1 MQEWIQ
7 AHLGYVVG
15 GLSVLSAIT
24 FCVSV
29 VAIPLIVARLPT
41 DYFLHNQKSDPP
53 SSFFNRVVQLARNI
67 FGCMIVFAG
76 LLMLILPGQG
86 VITIFIGV
94 FLLDVPGIRAVK
106 TRLLARSRVQIG
118 IDWLRFKCGKP
129 PMTWPST

>member
-15 GLSVLSAIT
+15 GLSVLSVVT
-24 FCVSV
+24 FCISA

-41 DYFLHNQKSDPP
+41 DYFFHNQKSDPP

-106 TRLLARSRVQIG
+106 ARLLARSRVQIG